1 MPQTHEIVATTY
13 YRTFSKS
20 YPVLATIK
28 PGDKV
33 VTKTLDS
40 GGQDLNDEHLH
51 ETGNPLTGPF
61 YVEGAEPGD
70 TISVKLDKLKL
81 NRNWGYT
88 SIRLGLVSLN
98 PDHVAEV
105 FSNDYKMDLVRK
117 DRSDLLP
124 WDIDLERNVVSARYP
139 ESPGQVREFPAE
151 PMLGCIGVAPEGDFT
166 PTSGPSGSYGGNI
179 DYNMIREGSTVHLP
193 VSQTGAYLYVG
204 DGHALQGDGEP
215 LGNGIET
222 SMDVDF
228 TVTLVKAGSNVGQA
242 DAGDAESAGGSRA
255 DGKLQDLTMPRIE
268 TDEFIISLGSQ
279 AEFSSSLNRGLQ
291 LATTDMV
298 QWLVADYGFEDWAAH
313 TLVGMVG
320 QYDVVTVAGSMALR
334 IPREHLG

>member
-1 MPQTHEIVATTY
+1 MSQPHEIVASTY

-20 YPVLATIK
+20 YPVLATIQ

-40 GGQDLNDEHLH
+40 GGQDLHDEHLH

-70 TISVKLDKLKL
+70 SISVRLDRLKL
-81 NRNWGYT
+81 NRDWGYT
-88 SIRLGLVSLN
+88 SIRLGLGSLN

-151 PMLGCIGVAPEGDFT
+151 PMLGCIGVAAEGDFT
-166 PTSGPSGSYGGNI
+166 PTSGPSGSWGGNI

-204 DGHALQGDGEP
+204 DGHALQGDGEA

-228 TVTLVKAGSNVGQA
+228 TVTLNKGR
-242 DAGDAESAGGSRA
+242 E
-255 DGKLQDLTMPRIE
+255 LTMPRIE
-268 TDEFIISLGSQ
+268 TDEYIISLGSQ
-279 AEFSSSLNRGLQ
+279 AEFQSSLNRGLQ

-298 QWLVADYGFEDWAAH
+298 KWLAADYGFEDWAAH

-334 IPREHLG
+334 IPRKHLGG

>member
-20 YPVLATIK
+20 YPVLATIA
-28 PGDKV
+28 PGDTV
-33 VTKTLDS
+33 ITKTLDS
-40 GGQDLNDEHLH
+40 GGQDLHGEHLH

-70 TISVKLDKLKL
+70 SISVELKKVRL
-81 NRNWGYT
+81 NRDWGYT
-88 SIRLGLVSLN
+88 SVRLGLVALT
-98 PDHVAEV
+98 PEHVAEV
-105 FSNDYKMDLVRK
+105 FSDDYKMDLVRK

-124 WDIDLERNVVSARYP
+124 WDIDLDRNVVSARYP
-139 ESPGQVREFPAE
+139 ESPGQVREFAAQ

-179 DYNMIREGSTVHLP
+179 DYNMIREGSVVYLP
-193 VSQTGAYLYVG
+193 VSQSGAYLYVG

-222 SMDVDF
+222 SMDVEF
-228 TVTLVKAGSNVGQA
+228 VVTLHKG
-242 DAGDAESAGGSRA
+242 RA
-255 DGKLQDLTMPRIE
+255 LTMPRVE
-268 TDEFIISLGSQ
+268 TDDYIISLGSQ
-279 AEFSSSLNRGLQ
+279 PEFASSLNRGLQ

-298 QWLVADYGFEDWAAH
+298 KWLAADYGFEDWAAH

-320 QYDVVTVAGSMALR
+320 QFDVVTVAGSMALR
-334 IPREHLG
+334 IPKEHLG